1 MYRVGE
7 QVWISS
13 IRSRPHFATEQ
24 NIKFMEN
31 RKRIELMLLDR
42 LPFPTY
48 MIENVN
54 LDWEDVFSKMIG
66 AIGR

>member
-1 MYRVGE
+1 
-7 QVWISS
+7 
-13 IRSRPHFATEQ
+13 
-24 NIKFMEN
+24 MEN